1 MSMGELVTKLSRG
14 YGEETQGGN
23 TSGASICRSQGAVT
37 TCFGTKCGRGVAEA
51 YRHTP
56 AIITE
61 WSAGSRAAVLYR
73 ADATSQGLAP
83 IRHRRLASR
92 ICLGA

>member
-1 MSMGELVTKLSRG
+1 M
-14 YGEETQGGN
+14 
-23 TSGASICRSQGAVT
+23 

-51 YRHTP
+51 YRHVP

-61 WSAGSRAAVLYR
+61 WSAGSRAAVLHR
-73 ADATSQGLAP
+73 ADATSQGLVP